1 MSSPSSPKL
10 VADTVEV
17 SLRDDETTAADV
29 VDDMS
34 NFDSEEDD
42 INGLDS
48 AWIKLR
54 RVLVIGAVVVVNA
67 ITTAWLLLVVVK
79 VETTTRRTLAAV
91 NMVPIL
97 RRRCLQLVELSL
109 LLGVKVNVIF
119 VCAWRMNYKLST
131 VL

>member
-97 RRRCLQLVELSL
+97 RRRCLQIELSL
-109 LLGVKVNVIF
+109 LEVENVIF
-119 VCAWRMNYKLST
+119 RFAWN